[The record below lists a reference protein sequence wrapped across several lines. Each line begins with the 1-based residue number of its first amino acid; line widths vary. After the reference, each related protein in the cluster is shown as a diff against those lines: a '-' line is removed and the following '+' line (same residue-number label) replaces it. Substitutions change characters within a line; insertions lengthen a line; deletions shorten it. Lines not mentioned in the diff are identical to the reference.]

1 MVCEEYIYIIVKNLD
16 YGVRGIVQKAALGSG
31 GGIIFKIVNFV
42 IILISI
48 QNNFLINS
56 VTASL
61 AEVCYFKPDQF
72 KLSTS
77 FPEIWQA
84 RIFGSTI

>member
-1 MVCEEYIYIIVKNLD
+1 MWGIYNIAKNLD
-16 YGVRGIVQKAALGSG
+16 HGVRGIVQKGVLGSEG

-56 VTASL
+56 VTAYSL

-77 FPEIWQA
+77 FPEVWQA